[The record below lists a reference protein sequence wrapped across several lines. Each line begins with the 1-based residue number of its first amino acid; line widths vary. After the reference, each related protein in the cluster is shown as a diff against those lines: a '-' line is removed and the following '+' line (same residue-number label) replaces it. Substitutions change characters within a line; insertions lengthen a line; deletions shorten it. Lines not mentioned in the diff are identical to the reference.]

1 MGWLM
6 SFILLLIGLFAK
18 DSNIVIA
25 SGLFAIAGSIE
36 ALGIKRKEDK

>member
-6 SFILLLIGLFAK
+6 SFILFLIGLFAK

-25 SGLFAIAGSIE
+25 SSLFAIAGSIE
-36 ALGIKRKEDK
+36 VLGIKRKEDK

>member
-6 SFILLLIGLFAK
+6 SLTTLIVGLLAR

-36 ALGIKRKEDK
+36 VLDIKRKEDK

>member
-18 DSNIVIA
+18 DSSIVIA

-36 ALGIKRKEDK
+36 IFRDKMKGE

>member
-6 SFILLLIGLFAK
+6 SLTTLIVGLFAK

-36 ALGIKRKEDK
+36 VLNVKRKEDK

>member
-6 SFILLLIGLFAK
+6 SLILLLIGLFAK

-25 SGLFAIAGSIE
+25 SGMFAIAGSIE
-36 ALGIKRKEDK
+36 VVGIKGKDNK

>member
-6 SFILLLIGLFAK
+6 SLILLLIGLFAK

-36 ALGIKRKEDK
+36 IFEIRRKENK